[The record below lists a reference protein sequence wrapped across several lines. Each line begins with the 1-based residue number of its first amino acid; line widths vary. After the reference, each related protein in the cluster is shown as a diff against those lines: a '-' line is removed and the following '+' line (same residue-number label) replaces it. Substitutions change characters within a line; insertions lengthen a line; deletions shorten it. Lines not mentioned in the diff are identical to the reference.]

1 MSDDLEP
8 EDAAAD
14 DRIEREGFN
23 PLLAVGL
30 IVLLGIAAYI
40 AFAVIA

>member
-14 DRIEREGFN
+14 ARADRQGFN
-23 PLLAVGL
+23 PLLAVAL
-30 IVLLGIAAYI
+30 ILLLGAVAYI
-40 AFAVIA
+40 LFVAFA

>member
-1 MSDDLEP
+1 MNDDLDP

-14 DRIEREGFN
+14 DRADRQGFN

-30 IVLLGIAAYI
+30 ILLLGVVAYI
-40 AFAVIA
+40 LFVAYA